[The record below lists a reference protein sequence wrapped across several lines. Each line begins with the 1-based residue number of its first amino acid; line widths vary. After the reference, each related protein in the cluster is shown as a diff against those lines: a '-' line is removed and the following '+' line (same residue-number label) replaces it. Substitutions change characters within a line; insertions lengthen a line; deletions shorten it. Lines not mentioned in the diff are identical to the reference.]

1 MKPFHLL
8 LYIAASLPIGCNSHF
23 EIEGLQ
29 AEEKLVVYCMPT
41 AGYDTTVIQLSKTVP
56 LNSAGL
62 PPEGIPDADIEFTVN
77 GESQKV
83 CWLESGTGSMV
94 PDKSYYVVKKLSKGD
109 RIDIAA
115 SSGRLPTVRSSSV
128 VPDGFRLHKVVLAES
143 STDAGYDRQIRITFS
158 DDPQT
163 EDYYGVRVMKKAH
176 YTYTYFDWA
185 EDRWIEDTRTGV
197 YLPLVD
203 VSGEPLL
210 NNKIGLDATL
220 DFDYNYYQDLY
231 IWNDNMI
238 SGKEYT
244 LKINVELEYND
255 EEDNFSST
263 YNYKVCLY
271 RLSPELYKFLKS
283 LNDISNNE
291 LGQNG
296 LAPIRSHYS
305 NITDGFGFLGAASLY
320 ETPWLDNPDSDET
333 EVWTPAG

>member
-56 LNSAGL
+56 LNAAGL

-83 CWLESGTGSMV
+83 CWSESGTGSMV

-220 DFDYNYYQDLY
+220 Q
-231 IWNDNMI
+231 
-238 SGKEYT
+238 
-244 LKINVELEYND
+244 
-255 EEDNFSST
+255 
-263 YNYKVCLY
+263 
-271 RLSPELYKFLKS
+271 
-283 LNDISNNE
+283 
-291 LGQNG
+291 
-296 LAPIRSHYS
+296 
-305 NITDGFGFLGAASLY
+305 
-320 ETPWLDNPDSDET
+320 
-333 EVWTPAG
+333 

>member
-1 MKPFHLL
+1 MVKASDARHFNLKLTPNGRMCLL
-8 LYIAASLPIGCNSHF
+8 LCALRR
-23 EIEGLQ
+23 
-29 AEEKLVVYCMPT
+29 
-41 AGYDTTVIQLSKTVP
+41 
-56 LNSAGL
+56 
-62 PPEGIPDADIEFTVN
+62 IPKN
-77 GESQKV
+77 
-83 CWLESGTGSMV
+83 
-94 PDKSYYVVKKLSKGD
+94 
-109 RIDIAA
+109 
-115 SSGRLPTVRSSSV
+115 
-128 VPDGFRLHKVVLAES
+128 
-143 STDAGYDRQIRITFS
+143 
-158 DDPQT
+158 
-163 EDYYGVRVMKKAH
+163 VMC
-176 YTYTYFDWA
+176 Y
-185 EDRWIEDTRTGV
+185 
-197 YLPLVD
+197 
-203 VSGEPLL
+203 
-210 NNKIGLDATL
+210 

-231 IWNDNMI
+231 IWNDDMI